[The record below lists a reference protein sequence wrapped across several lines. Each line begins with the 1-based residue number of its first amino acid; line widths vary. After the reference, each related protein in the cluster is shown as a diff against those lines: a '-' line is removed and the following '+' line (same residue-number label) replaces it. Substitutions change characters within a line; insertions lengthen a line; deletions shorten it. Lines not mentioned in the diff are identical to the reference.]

1 MVELVI
7 ENLRTAVL
15 ESIEQINV
23 AIGTVEELLNR
34 LQVQQQETVALLRG
48 MGADEANAE
57 IAVSLERK
65 INALITIRTE
75 FSEERDRRVRLL
87 EEVMAPAG
95 KGGDGFARHAAR
107 CAEAEEMTHRHIHKL
122 MAALY
127 FAFDD
132 PLEDSVRMRDCVESY
147 NASANLFARQCQ
159 GATGQFERLH
169 WNFQM
174 REAMLQRETDIRYSL
189 GSPEQEAARR
199 EQEAAMREREA
210 KLFRE
215 QTQSVAPP
223 PSPPGAPATFA
234 PPAAPPSPPRAPAQA
249 PFAPPAQAP
258 TPQPCVPTPA
268 SGKEKPSILD
278 WLKRKK
284 KGNDTETGS
293 PVPPPQ
299 VDSVQFSAVAPQEVN
314 PGKYVPIHVVMYE
327 DGFRKA
333 VDDIVAAHGGDA
345 KESRSGYRDVERNS
359 RVKVILSS
367 PDVAVEEDM
376 QEQIWNGKYL
386 NFEFAAKVPGDFS
399 QEQILFA
406 ASVYVNDV
414 ITTKLKLILDCQ
426 GKPKRNITVTRSDIL
441 SAFVSYASQDR
452 NRVAAIVQGM
462 KRARPDMDIFFDI
475 ESLRSGQNWED
486 ALKTEIANRDVLFLC
501 WSRSARAS
509 KWVDMEW
516 RYAYAC
522 KGEAGIEP
530 IPIDTPDICPP
541 PVELQEKH
549 FGDKM
554 LYIIQATMPAAPA
567 NPCLLRVKTGERLPI
582 SKPLVRIGKE
592 RSYVDIFIGDNSAIS
607 RAHANILTRD
617 NRYYIVDTNSTNHVY
632 VNGEMIPSNVEFPIS
647 LGDKIR
653 LGNEEFELV

>member
-7 ENLRTAVL
+7 ENVRTAVL
-15 ESIEQINV
+15 ESIEQINETME
-23 AIGTVEELLNR
+23 TVEELLKR
-34 LQVQQQETVALLRG
+34 LHVCQRETVALLREEN
-48 MGADEANAE
+48 ADFAA
-57 IAVSLERK
+57 SLERK
-65 INALITIRTE
+65 INALITMRTE
-75 FSEERDRRVRLL
+75 LSEERDRRVRLL

-95 KGGDGFARHAAR
+95 KGGDGFACHAAR

-132 PLEDSVRMRDCVESY
+132 PSEDSARMRDCVESY
-147 NASANLFARQCQ
+147 NASAEVFARQCQ

-174 REAMLQRETDIRYSL
+174 REAMLQRETGIQYSL
-189 GSPEQEAARR
+189 GSPEQEAALR
-199 EQEAAMREREA
+199 EQEAARREREA
-210 KLFRE
+210 MLRRE
-215 QTQSVAPP
+215 QSQSV
-223 PSPPGAPATFA
+223 T
-234 PPAAPPSPPRAPAQA
+234 PPSPPRAPAQA

-258 TPQPCVPTPA
+258 VTPTPQSCGPA
-268 SGKEKPSILD
+268 PAAPKEKPSILD

-284 KGNDTETGS
+284 KGDDSESGS

-299 VDSVQFSAVAPQEVN
+299 VDSVQFSAVAPQKVD

-333 VDDIVAAHGGDA
+333 VDDIVASHGGDA
-345 KESRSGYRDVERNS
+345 KESQSGYRDVERNS

-367 PDVAVEEDM
+367 QDVTVEEDV

-386 NFEFAAKVPGDFS
+386 NFAFAAKVPGDFS

-426 GKPKRNITVTRSDIL
+426 GKPKRNISVTRSDIL

-475 ESLRSGQNWED
+475 ESLRSGQKWED
-486 ALKTEIANRDVLFLC
+486 ALKTEIANRDILFLC
-501 WSRSARAS
+501 WSMSARAS

-516 RYAYAC
+516 RYAYAN

-530 IPIDTPDICPP
+530 IPIDTPDVCPP
-541 PVELQEKH
+541 PVELQQKH

-554 LYIIQATMPAAPA
+554 LYIIQATMPAVPA
-567 NPCLLRVKTGERLPI
+567 NPCLLRVKTGERLPLD
-582 SKPLVRIGKE
+582 KPLVRIGKE

-617 NRYYIVDTNSTNHVY
+617 NRYYIVDTNSTNHTF
-632 VNGEMIPSNVEFPIS
+632 VNGEMIPSNVEVPIS
-647 LGDKIR
+647 PGDKIR